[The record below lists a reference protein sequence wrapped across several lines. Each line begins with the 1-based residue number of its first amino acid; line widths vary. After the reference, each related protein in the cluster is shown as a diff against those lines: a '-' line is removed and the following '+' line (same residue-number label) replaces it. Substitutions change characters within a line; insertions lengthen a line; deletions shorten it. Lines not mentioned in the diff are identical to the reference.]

1 MKRFRIIA
9 FFIVVSLV
17 TVFLSCK
24 IHKNNINSTML
35 IPAENPNLV
44 DITFKVI
51 GMDSISIN
59 KVQDALS
66 KTEGISR
73 NFACWTDTVVFVEYD
88 VSLIT
93 KEKIMSV
100 IKDTGFTPVE
110 KMNQ

>member
-9 FFIVVSLV
+9 IFIVVSLIAV
-17 TVFLSCK
+17 VLSCK
-24 IHKNNINSTML
+24 IHKNNNNSAPLVT
-35 IPAENPNLV
+35 AENPNLV
-44 DITFKVI
+44 DITFKVT

-88 VSLIT
+88 ISVIT
-93 KEKIMSV
+93 KEKIMNV
-100 IKDTGFTPVE
+100 IKETGFTAVE
-110 KMNQ
+110 KKNP